1 MKKMLLASKRF
12 MKDESGVTTIEYAL
26 IGALVAVALIATLKI
41 VAGDID
47 TVLKKIGTAL
57 TAA

>member
-1 MKKMLLASKRF
+1 MKKMLLVSKRF

>member
-1 MKKMLLASKRF
+1 MNKMLLVSKRF

-26 IGALVAVALIATLKI
+26 IGALVAVALIAALKI